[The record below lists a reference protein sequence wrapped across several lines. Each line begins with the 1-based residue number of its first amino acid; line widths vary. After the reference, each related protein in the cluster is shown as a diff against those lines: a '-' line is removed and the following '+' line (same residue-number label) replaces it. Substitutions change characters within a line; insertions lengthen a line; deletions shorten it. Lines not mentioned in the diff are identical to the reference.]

1 MIDEIFKDDKTRMTV
16 YLGTCAPIL
25 MLGLKKKNQLYGIQ
39 WVKWKEKRRHIE
51 KE

>member
-25 MLGLKKKNQLYGIQ
+25 MLGFKKKKSIIRYSMS
-39 WVKWKEKRRHIE
+39 EMKRKKRHIE